1 MIPVGRPIPNY
12 TSYVLD
18 DFHQSIP
25 LGETGQLYVGGAG
38 VFAGYLGRDDLT
50 SQVLLSVDGNIFYKT
65 GDLVRMDDKGL
76 LYFVGRKDHQ
86 IKLRGQRIELGEI
99 EHCLLKVV
107 SNCVLMKYDDQL
119 IAYVEA
125 GSEMDSDRLRAH
137 CEAHLPRYMIPSCF
151 IILER
156 FPLNANGKI

>member
-65 GDLVRMDDKGL
+65 GDL
-76 LYFVGRKDHQ
+76 
-86 IKLRGQRIELGEI
+86 
-99 EHCLLKVV
+99 
-107 SNCVLMKYDDQL
+107 
-119 IAYVEA
+119 
-125 GSEMDSDRLRAH
+125 
-137 CEAHLPRYMIPSCF
+137 
-151 IILER
+151 
-156 FPLNANGKI
+156 